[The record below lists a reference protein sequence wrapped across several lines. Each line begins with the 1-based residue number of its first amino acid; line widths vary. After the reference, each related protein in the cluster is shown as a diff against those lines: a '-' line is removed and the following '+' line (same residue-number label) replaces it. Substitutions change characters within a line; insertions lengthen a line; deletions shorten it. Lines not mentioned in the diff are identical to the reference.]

1 MDRLWDP
8 QRQNGVKRASE
19 KKINSV
25 DSGLSLNKYVS
36 TNRLNR
42 VQESLL
48 TVPNM
53 LAGLTGFYTALWASA
68 FKPKE
73 GDKAQ
78 LRGGLEGWIGGGQG
92 FPSSQREGTRVAG
105 CLFLPSLL
113 PLPGAGLLGRPA
125 AFPLS
130 IGQEGRG
137 ANTWPTA
144 PGHPGLSSP
153 RSC

>member
-1 MDRLWDP
+1 MWIDYGTPKDKMELKGL
-8 QRQNGVKRASE
+8 Q

-25 DSGLSLNKYVS
+25 DSGLILNKYVS
-36 TNRLNR
+36 TNRLNT

-78 LRGGLEGWIGGGQG
+78 LRGGLEGWMGGG
-92 FPSSQREGTRVAG
+92 AG
-105 CLFLPSLL
+105 IPQLPAGRYAGGGVSLPALLL
-113 PLPGAGLLGRPA
+113 PLPGQGSWGA
-125 AFPLS
+125 PL
-130 IGQEGRG
+130 
-137 ANTWPTA
+137 
-144 PGHPGLSSP
+144 HFLSA
-153 RSC
+153 